1 MYIFWQRLGVPQDY
15 LLWVFCILLAS
26 WQNKGIFWQRWD
38 VPQDYLLW
46 LFCIL
51 LASCQNKGI
60 FWQRLDVPQDYLLWL
75 FCILSAEKP
84 ASKRLSVAV
93 SAWGKIIEPRKG
105 KLQMSPMSEQMQWN
119 KTPNSYF
126 LKV

>member
-26 WQNKGIFWQRWD
+26 WQNKG
-38 VPQDYLLW
+38 V
-46 LFCIL
+46 
-51 LASCQNKGI
+51 
-60 FWQRLDVPQDYLLWL
+60 FWQRLDVPQDYLLWVFCVFLTSWKNKGIFWLLWL
-75 FCILSAEKP
+75 FCILFAEKP

-105 KLQMSPMSEQMQWN
+105 KLQMSPMSEQMQ
-119 KTPNSYF
+119 
-126 LKV
+126 